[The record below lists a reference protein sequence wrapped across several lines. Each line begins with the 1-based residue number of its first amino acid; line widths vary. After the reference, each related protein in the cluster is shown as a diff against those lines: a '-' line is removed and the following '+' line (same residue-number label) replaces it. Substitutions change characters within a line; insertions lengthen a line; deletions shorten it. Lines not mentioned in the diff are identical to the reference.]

1 MTALDTI
8 RETMARYLNENGVAA
23 ITAWPEENRARP
35 QGAVAAVSLRACEGE
50 NAGFQNYLG
59 ERYNQESGRWEE
71 LYGRRVTLTFGLDLY
86 AGTGG
91 TEGEKQVRA
100 AFDRMAEALHRG
112 GPDGLKIK
120 SVSCGETDYD
130 RTADRYRCPA
140 EAVCEAFLYAVADE
154 GGTFLEFEVKGAAQ
168 F

>member
-91 TEGEKQVRA
+91 TEG
-100 AFDRMAEALHRG
+100 

-120 SVSCGETDYD
+120 SLSCGETDYD